1 MKIKKIITILSIF
14 VAGIIV
20 SAIGYRNTKLPQ
32 KVMAYYENFTGRQGT
47 AATGGAITEPTVKP
61 ATGGVIIAPT
71 IPPDHIV
78 APTIQPSETPIDERN
93 GFVTTSKGIYYYQD
107 GVAVKEKWL
116 TIDEKTYY
124 FRKNGTAATGIYKIN
139 GVLYL
144 FNKNASLAKNR
155 WLTIDS
161 KKYYAGENGQAAIG
175 YKTINDKGYY
185 FESSGV
191 MHTGFI
197 NINGKRYYFGK
208 NGVKV
213 TGKKKIGTYMCYF
226 KKTGALYRK
235 IDTRKKMVAL
245 TYDDGPSNYT
255 STILKVLD
263 KYDSVATFFEV
274 GNRIAS
280 YKSVVKKIDSMGC
293 EIGNHTYEHKILSGC
308 DRAQIRKQIDQTN
321 DALKKVIGKKTIIT
335 RPPGG
340 SHNKTID
347 SIINTPIILWS
358 IDTLDWKNRNAA
370 SVTNA
375 VLKNVKDGDIVLM
388 HDLYESTAD
397 ASKKIIPALVKKGY
411 QLVTVS
417 ELSDCR
423 KAMKNG
429 GTYSS
434 FPSK

>member
-1 MKIKKIITILSIF
+1 MNVKKIITILSLSF
-14 VAGIIV
+14 AGVILSGI
-20 SAIGYRNTKLPQ
+20 SYKNTKLPQ
-32 KVMAYYENFTGRQGT
+32 KVTAYYEKDATVKVANTTGS
-47 AATGGAITEPTVKP
+47 AITDPTTEP
-61 ATGGVIIAPT
+61 ATGGVIVIPT

-78 APTIQPSETPIDERN
+78 IPTIKPSQTPEAEKN
-93 GFVTTSKGIYYYQD
+93 GFVTTSKGKYYYKD
-107 GVAVKEKWL
+107 GVALKEKWL
-116 TIDEKTYY
+116 TINEKTYY
-124 FRKNGTAATGIYKIN
+124 FRKNGTAATGVYRIN

-144 FNKNASLAKNR
+144 FNKDASLAKNR
-155 WLTIDS
+155 WLTIDGR
-161 KKYYAGENGQAAIG
+161 KYYAGENGQAAIG
-175 YKTINDKGYY
+175 YKTIEDKGYY
-185 FESSGV
+185 FESSGA

-197 NINGKRYYFGK
+197 DINGKKYYFGK

-213 TGKKKIGTYMCYF
+213 SGKKKISRYMCYF

-235 IDTRKKMVAL
+235 IDTKKKMVAL
-245 TYDDGPSNYT
+245 TYDDGPSNHT
-255 STILKVLD
+255 NTILKVL
-263 KYDSVATFFEV
+263 KKHDSVATFFEV

-280 YKSVVKKIDSMGC
+280 YRSVVKKIDKMGC

-308 DRAQIRKQIDQTN
+308 NRTQIRKQIDQTN
-321 DALKKVIGKKTIIT
+321 NALKKVIGKKTIIT

-347 SIINTPIILWS
+347 GIINTPVILWS
-358 IDTLDWKNRNAA
+358 VDTLDWKNRNAS
-370 SVTNA
+370 SVKSA

-397 ASKKIIPALVKKGY
+397 ASKKIIPALVKRGY

-434 FPSK
+434 FPAK

>member
-1 MKIKKIITILSIF
+1 MKSKKMIAILGVF
-14 VAGIIV
+14 LAGVVFSGI
-20 SAIGYRNTKLPQ
+20 AYKNTKLPQ
-32 KVMAYYENFTGRQGT
+32 KVTAYYENSGSRQIF
-47 AATGGAITEPTVKP
+47 AATGGVITEPTVKP

-78 APTIQPSETPIDERN
+78 APTIQPSQAPDDVKE
-93 GFVTTSKGIYYYQD
+93 GFVTTDKGLYYYKD
-107 GVAVKEKWL
+107 GTALKEKWL
-116 TIDEKTYY
+116 TVNEKTYY

-155 WLTIDS
+155 WLTLDG

-175 YKTINDKGYY
+175 YKTINEKGYY
-185 FESSGV
+185 FESSGA

-197 NINGKRYYFGK
+197 DINGKKYYFGK
-208 NGVKV
+208 NGVKIS
-213 TGKKKIGTYMCYF
+213 GKKKIGRYMCYF
-226 KKTGALYRK
+226 RKTGALYRK
-235 IDTRKKMVAL
+235 IDTKKKLVAL
-245 TYDDGPSNYT
+245 TYDDGPSNHT
-255 STILKVLD
+255 NIILKVLD
-263 KYDSVATFFEV
+263 KYDSAATFFEV

-280 YKSVVKKIDSMGC
+280 YKSVVKKINSMGC

-308 DRAQIRKQIDQTN
+308 SKAQIKKQIDQTN
-321 DALKKVIGKKTIIT
+321 SALKKVIGKKTIIT

-347 SIINTPIILWS
+347 SIINTPVILWS
-358 IDTLDWKNRNAA
+358 VDTLDWKNRNAA

-388 HDLYESTAD
+388 HDLYETTAE
-397 ASKKIIPALVKKGY
+397 ASKKIIPALVKRGY